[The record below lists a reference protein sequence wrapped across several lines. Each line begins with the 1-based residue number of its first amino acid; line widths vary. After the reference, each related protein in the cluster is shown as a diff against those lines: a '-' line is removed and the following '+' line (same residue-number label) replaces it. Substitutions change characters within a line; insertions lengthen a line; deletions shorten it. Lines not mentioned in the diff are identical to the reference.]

1 MSSFF
6 TVSLRGSHQN
16 LPFRLADTSLLLRL
30 LVALLVLGA
39 PLASQAME
47 TTVGF
52 NRDIRPI
59 LAEACFHCHGPDPG
73 SRKAG
78 LRLDREDGVFA
89 KRDDGEVVVKGAPE
103 KSLLYRRLVSKD
115 ADEVMPPPD
124 SHKEL
129 KPAQIVLVKRWI
141 EQGAPWQPHWSFIKP
156 ERGALPQVRRS
167 DWVRNPVDAFVLAR
181 LESAGLEPAPEANRA
196 VLGRRSAL
204 DVTGLPPEPNAL
216 EEFMHDQRPDAYER
230 WLDRLFASP
239 RYGEHRAR
247 YWLDAARYADT
258 HGLHFDNFRD
268 IWPYRDWVIS
278 AFNKNVSFDRFT
290 VEQLAGDLLPDATP
304 EQRIATGFHR
314 CNITTNE
321 GGTIAEENLFNYARD
336 RVETT
341 AWVWLGLTANCAVC
355 HDHKMDPI
363 TTKDFYSMTAF
374 FRNTTQAALD
384 GNIRDTAPVMV
395 LPTDAD
401 KARWLAIP
409 TLQAEANQRMQER
422 RKSLGSA
429 AEAWARAADMDQRE
443 TRVSSAGQVLRVA
456 LGEAQGTEVL
466 VSRAS
471 SNETLRLSVEPV
483 RDKDGKTGSR
493 VVWDPAV
500 KVEVGGVQL
509 DGGKGFSVG
518 FWLWPANERKAVQT
532 VVSQRPAGPKTPG
545 WAVDLETN
553 HEVSFNI
560 GEATSDNGLRV
571 TTQRSGLKPGQW
583 NYVLISYDGGGKA
596 GGVRI
601 GVNGGAPKTATR
613 GECASHFGN
622 VAPIRIGGEKG
633 REFAGG
639 SVQDFRVFARALPPR
654 FGGLLQ
660 RASELESVILKA
672 AAQRTPPEVAKLR
685 EFFLGSEVD
694 QIADE
699 SLLADLDEEKRE
711 IQERS
716 PVAYVQQ
723 ERMDTKPM
731 SAIYFRGQYDQPRD
745 KVEPGVFSALHRY
758 DAEKLPANRL
768 GLARW
773 IMDEENPLTARVTVN
788 RFWQEVFGEGIVRTS
803 EDFGIMGEA
812 PSNQALLDWLAVEF
826 RESGWDMR
834 HVFRLMLTSSTY
846 RQSAVADDAKLAKD
860 LSNRM
865 LSRGPRFR
873 MDAEMVRDYA
883 LSVSGLLSE
892 RVGGASVKPYQPDGV
907 WEAVS
912 MGGNTRNYKRDAGE
926 ALYRRS
932 MYTFWKRSAPPASMD
947 IFNAPSRETSCVR
960 RERTNTPLQALVTL
974 NDPQFV
980 EAARVLAANAWRDG
994 SGDAG
999 RVMDFLVKR
1008 TLHRSLSAAESTI
1021 LKDALEKFTAHYGAH
1036 PQEAAALVSVGE
1048 QPKDQS
1054 VPPVAHAAW
1063 TMVTNQLLNL
1073 DEVLNK

>member
-1 MSSFF
+1 MH
-6 TVSLRGSHQN
+6 R
-16 LPFRLADTSLLLRL
+16 LPH
-30 LVALLVLGA
+30 VLSGLMA
-39 PLASQAME
+39 IGLMRWSQAAE
-47 TTVGF
+47 TTVAF

-59 LAEACFHCHGPDPG
+59 LADACFHCHGPDPG
-73 SRKAG
+73 SRKVG

-89 KRDDGEVVVKGAPE
+89 KRDDGNVVVKGSPE
-103 KSLLYRRLVSKD
+103 KSLLYQRLVTKD

-129 KPAQIVLVKRWI
+129 KPEQIALVKRWI
-141 EQGAPWQPHWSFIKP
+141 EQGAPWQPHWSFLKP
-156 ERGALPQVRRS
+156 ERGMVPQVRS
-167 DWVRNPVDAFVLAR
+167 GNWVRNPIDAFVLAR
-181 LESAGLEPAPEANRA
+181 LESSGIGPAPEADRA
-196 VLGRRSAL
+196 TLGRRTAL
-204 DVTGLPPEPNAL
+204 DVTGLPPEPTAL
-216 EEFMHDQRPDAYER
+216 EEFVKDQRPDAYER

-268 IWPYRDWVIS
+268 IWPYRDWVIG
-278 AFNKNVSFDRFT
+278 AFNKNVPFDRFT
-290 VEQLAGDLLPDATP
+290 VEQLAGDLLPDATA

-363 TTKDFYSMTAF
+363 TTKDFYSMSAF

-395 LPTDAD
+395 LPGEAD
-401 KARWLAIP
+401 HARWAAIP
-409 TLQAEANQRMQER
+409 TLQADANRRMQER
-422 RKSLGSA
+422 RKALGGA
-429 AEAWARAADMDQRE
+429 ADAWARTADADALE
-443 TRVSSAGQVLRVA
+443 TRVSGAGQALRVA
-456 LGEAQGTEVL
+456 LSEARGTELL
-466 VSRAS
+466 VSRAGAK
-471 SNETLRLSVEPV
+471 EVVRLGVEPV
-483 RDKDGKTGSR
+483 REKDGKTGSR
-493 VVWDPAV
+493 LVWDTGTQ
-500 KVEVGGVQL
+500 VELPGSQW

-518 FWLWPANERKAVQT
+518 FWLWPAKERKAVQT
-532 VVSQRPAGPKTPG
+532 IISQRTDGPKAPG
-545 WAVDLETN
+545 WAIDLESN
-553 HEVSFNI
+553 NEVSFNM
-560 GEATSDNGLRV
+560 GEKASGNGLRV
-571 TTQRSGLKPGQW
+571 ATQRSGLKPGQW
-583 NYVLISYDGGGKA
+583 NYVLVSCDGSGKA

-601 GVNGGAPKTATR
+601 GVNGGASKAATR
-613 GECASHFGN
+613 GECASHFTN
-622 VAPIRIGGEKG
+622 VAPLRIGGEKG
-633 REFAGG
+633 REFVSG
-639 SVQDFRVFARALPPR
+639 SVQDVRVFGRELPPR
-654 FGGLLQ
+654 FGALLQ
-660 RASELESVILKA
+660 RASEMDGLLSKS
-672 AAQRTPPEVAKLR
+672 AAQRTPPEAGKLR
-685 EFFLGSEVD
+685 EFFLGSELD

-699 SLLADLDEEKRE
+699 SLLADLDEEKKE

-716 PVAYVQQ
+716 PVAYIQQ

-758 DAEKLPANRL
+758 DAEKMPANRL

-773 IMDEENPLTARVTVN
+773 IMDVENPLTARVTVN
-788 RFWQEVFGEGIVRTS
+788 RFWQEVFGEGIVRTA

-846 RQSAVADDAKLAKD
+846 RQSAAADEAKLAKD
-860 LSNRM
+860 PANRM

-883 LSVSGLLSE
+883 LAASGLLSD
-892 RVGGASVKPYQPDGV
+892 RVGGPSVKPYQPDGV

-980 EAARVLAANAWRDG
+980 EAARVLAAKAWQDAA
-994 SGDAG
+994 GDPG
-999 RVMDFLVKR
+999 RVMNLLVKR
-1008 TLHRSLSAAESTI
+1008 TLHRSLSGEELAI
-1021 LKDALEKFTAHYGAH
+1021 LRETLTKFTAHYESH
-1036 PQEAAALVSVGE
+1036 REEAEALVSVGE
-1048 QPKDQS
+1048 RPKEQG
-1054 VPPVAHAAW
+1054 VPAVAHAAW

>member
-1 MSSFF
+1 M
-6 TVSLRGSHQN
+6 
-16 LPFRLADTSLLLRL
+16 
-30 LVALLVLGA
+30 
-39 PLASQAME
+39 
-47 TTVGF
+47 
-52 NRDIRPI
+52 
-59 LAEACFHCHGPDPG
+59 
-73 SRKAG
+73 K
-78 LRLDREDGVFA
+78 
-89 KRDDGEVVVKGAPE
+89 
-103 KSLLYRRLVSKD
+103 
-115 ADEVMPPPD
+115 
-124 SHKEL
+124 
-129 KPAQIVLVKRWI
+129 
-141 EQGAPWQPHWSFIKP
+141 
-156 ERGALPQVRRS
+156 
-167 DWVRNPVDAFVLAR
+167 
-181 LESAGLEPAPEANRA
+181 
-196 VLGRRSAL
+196 
-204 DVTGLPPEPNAL
+204 
-216 EEFMHDQRPDAYER
+216 DQRPDAYER

-278 AFNKNVSFDRFT
+278 AFNKNVPFDKFT
-290 VEQLAGDLLPDATP
+290 VEQLAGDLLPDATA

-363 TTKDFYSMTAF
+363 TMKDFYSMSAF

-395 LPTDAD
+395 LPVEDD
-401 KARWLAIP
+401 KGRWAAIP
-409 TLQAEANQRMQER
+409 ALQAEANRRIQER
-422 RKSLGSA
+422 RKNLA
-429 AEAWARAADMDQRE
+429 DAADTWGRSANAETLE
-443 TRVSSAGQVLRVA
+443 TRVAGAGQVLR
-456 LGEAQGTEVL
+456 LPLSEPSGSEL
-466 VSRAS
+466 SVSRS
-471 SNETLRLSVEPV
+471 GGKETVRLGAEPV
-483 RDKDGKTGSR
+483 RERDGKTGSR
-493 VVWDPAV
+493 VVWTTSL
-500 KVEVGGVQL
+500 KVEASGAQMDAGH
-509 DGGKGFSVG
+509 GFSVG
-518 FWLWPANERKAVQT
+518 FWLWPAKERKGVQT
-532 VVSQRPAGPKTPG
+532 IVSQRTDGPNTAG
-545 WAVDLETN
+545 WSVDLETN
-553 HEVSFNI
+553 NEISFNI
-560 GEATSDNGLRV
+560 GEKASGHGLRV
-571 TTQRSGLKPGQW
+571 ASQRSGLKPGQW
-583 NYVLISYDGGGKA
+583 NYVLVSYDGGGKPR
-596 GGVRI
+596 GVRV
-601 GVNGGAPKTATR
+601 GVNGGAPKAATR
-613 GECASHFGN
+613 GECAAHFAN
-622 VAPIRIGGEKG
+622 TAPVRVGGEKG
-633 REFAGG
+633 REFDGG
-639 SVQDFRVFARALPPR
+639 SVQDLRIFARELPPR
-654 FGGLLQ
+654 FGASLQ
-660 RASELESVILKA
+660 RASELDGILSKA
-672 AAQRTPPEVAKLR
+672 VAQRAPQEVGKLR
-685 EFFLGSEVD
+685 EFFLGSELD

-699 SLLADLDEEKRE
+699 SLLADLDEEKKE

-723 ERMDTKPM
+723 ERMDAKPM

-745 KVEPGVFSALHRY
+745 KVAPGVFSALHRY
-758 DAEKLPANRL
+758 DSEKMPDNRL

-773 IMDEENPLTARVTVN
+773 IMDAENPLTARVTVN
-788 RFWQEVFGEGIVRTS
+788 RFWQEVFGEGIVRTA

-834 HVFRLMLTSSTY
+834 RVFRLMLTSSAY
-846 RQSAVADDAKLAKD
+846 RQSAAADDAKLAKD
-860 LSNRM
+860 PSNQM

-883 LSVSGLLSE
+883 LAVSGLLSD

-912 MGGNTRNYKRDAGE
+912 MGGNTRNYQRDKGE

-980 EAARVLAANAWRDG
+980 EAARVLAATAWREG
-994 SGDAG
+994 AGDAG
-999 RVMDFLVKR
+999 RVMDLAAKR
-1008 TLHRSLSAAESTI
+1008 TLQRRLSEAERGI
-1021 LKDALEKFTAHYGAH
+1021 LKDTWNKFAAHYEAH
-1036 PQEAAALVSVGE
+1036 PQEASALVSVGE
-1048 QPKDQS
+1048 QPKEQG

-1063 TMVTNQLLNL
+1063 TMVINQLLNL